1 MGLTGVRMATEINTR
16 RIIEQMGGEQQV
28 NMGLREFKRR
38 VREFDAKRSQFISLY
53 PDKWVAMGEKEAVV
67 VADALEA
74 LLEEMERCGMPRD
87 GAVIDFIDTKNRTM
101 VL

>member
-1 MGLTGVRMATEINTR
+1 
-16 RIIEQMGGEQQV
+16 
-28 NMGLREFKRR
+28 
-38 VREFDAKRSQFISLY
+38 
-53 PDKWVAMGEKEAVV
+53 MGEKEAVV
-67 VADALEA
+67 VADALEG